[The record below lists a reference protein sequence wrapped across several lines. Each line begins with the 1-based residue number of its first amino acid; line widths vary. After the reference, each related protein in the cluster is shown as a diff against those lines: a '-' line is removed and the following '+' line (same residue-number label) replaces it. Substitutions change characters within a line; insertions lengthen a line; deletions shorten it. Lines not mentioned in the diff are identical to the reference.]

1 MTGEHSA
8 AIAAHRETVREWAR
22 AGGPL
27 SPASK
32 SATINNPQWFVRT
45 PDGAHRPLA
54 QRKQLHDR
62 LVTVYRNLFPDV
74 RSEKKAIILAGPPG
88 AGKSTVLA
96 EVLGANRSA

>member
-1 MTGEHSA
+1 
-8 AIAAHRETVREWAR
+8 
-22 AGGPL
+22 
-27 SPASK
+27 
-32 SATINNPQWFVRT
+32 VRT
-45 PDGAHRPLA
+45 PDGVHRPLA

-96 EVLGANRSA
+96 EVLGANRSAWLTVDADEFKRALLIT